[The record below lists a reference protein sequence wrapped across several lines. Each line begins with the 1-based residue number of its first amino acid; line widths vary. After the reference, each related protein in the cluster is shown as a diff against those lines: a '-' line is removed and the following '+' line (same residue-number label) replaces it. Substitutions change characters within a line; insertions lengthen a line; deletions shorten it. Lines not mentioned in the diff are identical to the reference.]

1 MDITQ
6 HNSTAWEKDDG
17 FEEWKQPVS
26 SDVINDARNGIA
38 EVLLTNSKPV
48 PSDWYMPIKGKKL
61 LCLASG
67 GGQQAPVFAAMGA
80 NVTVT
85 DMSLGQLN
93 KDRMVMERENLSME
107 IIQRDMCDLSIFD
120 DESFD
125 IVFHPISNCFIG
137 NPNLVWSE
145 CYRVLK
151 KGGLLLSGFVNPL
164 LYLFDLK
171 GMEKGELKITNTIP
185 YSDIEQLSKAELE
198 ERISNNDTLEYGHS
212 LETQIGGQTAAG
224 FAIIGMY
231 EDISHDDVLDKH
243 IKSSMATKAIKLA

>member
-1 MDITQ
+1 MDIKQ
-6 HNSTAWEKDDG
+6 HNSAAWDKEDG

-26 SDVINDARNGIA
+26 SDVINNARNGIA
-38 EVLLTNSKPV
+38 EVLLTNAKPV
-48 PSDWYMPIKGKKL
+48 PSQWYMPIKGKKV

-93 KDRMVMERENLSME
+93 KDKMVMERESLTME
-107 IIQRDMCDLSIFD
+107 IVQQDMCDLSIFD

-125 IVFHPISNCFIG
+125 VVFHPISNCFIE

-171 GMEKGELKITNTIP
+171 CMEKGELKITNTIP
-185 YSDIEQLSKAELE
+185 YSDIDQLPKEQLQ
-198 ERISNNDTLEYGHS
+198 ERINNNDTVEYGHT
-212 LETQIGGQTAAG
+212 LETQIGGQTSVG
-224 FAIIGMY
+224 FAIVDLY
-231 EDISHDDVLDKH
+231 EDISHDEVLDRH
-243 IKSSMATKAIKLA
+243 IKTSMATKAIKL